1 MGEWTFRERAMV
13 PGAVR
18 GTGPLLAWARFW
30 TQGWRFHGRA
40 SRSEFLWPLVP
51 ELVLVVLLVGLPIWL
66 GTPWRWDAYGDPFGI
81 VPSPAVHFAL
91 FGDPS
96 RGVEFGF
103 GGGVRVAPNPWDT
116 VVIVGLALTALPRWT
131 LLVRRLHDRDHT
143 GLWILLLVFTG
154 PIGWLVL
161 VVMVLRE
168 PRSSGARFDPSL
180 ADAFRSGLRTPRTKR
195 QV

>member
-91 FGDPS
+91 LGDPS

-103 GGGVRVAPNPWDT
+103 GGGVRVTPNPWDT